1 MGKIN
6 KRTRV
11 RNLDPVHKI
20 MPYLMS
26 NRCDAE
32 VYYVEEV
39 DVTKLLKY
47 LEKVNVGREK
57 HEKITLFHTILTATA
72 KTIYN
77 RPLLNRYISG
87 KRFYDRGEISFSFVA
102 KNKLEDN
109 AEEMLI
115 IFKPTNDMNVHDIS
129 KQILKIV
136 SKTREK
142 KSNEMNDIL
151 GLVTSFPRFAV
162 RFIMWCFRKLDYY
175 GLVPSSVSDGDPN
188 YSTMLLSNLGSINA
202 DCCYHHLNNYGT
214 NSIVATVGVIH
225 DVVVNNETRKVIN
238 LGLTLDERIADG
250 IYFAKSVKL
259 LKYILENPELLE
271 EKISTVMDVP
281 ETKKNASN

>member
-1 MGKIN
+1 MRKKK

-11 RNLDPVHKI
+11 KDLDAVHKI

-32 VYYVEEV
+32 VYYVEEI
-39 DVTKLLKY
+39 DVTELLKY
-47 LEKVNVGREK
+47 LEKINKDREK
-57 HEKITLFHTILTATA
+57 HEKMTLFHAIITATA

-77 RPLLNRYISG
+77 RPLLNRYVSG
-87 KRFYDRGEISFSFVA
+87 KRFYDRSEMSFSFVA

-115 IFKPTNDMNVHDIS
+115 ILEPTNEMNVHDIS
-129 KQILKIV
+129 KRILKVV
-136 SKTREK
+136 SRTREAN
-142 KSNEMNDIL
+142 SNEMNDIL
-151 GLVTSFPRFAV
+151 GLVTKFPRCITS
-162 RFIMWCFRKLDYY
+162 FIMWCFRKLDYY
-175 GLVPSSVSDGDPN
+175 GLVPSAVSDGDPN
-188 YSTMLLSNLGSINA
+188 YTTVLLSNLGSVQA

-225 DVVVNNETRKVIN
+225 DVERNGETRKLVN

-259 LKYILENPELLE
+259 LKHILENPTLLE
-271 EKISTVMDVP
+271 EKISTKMEVP
-281 ETKKNASN
+281 ETKKDAK